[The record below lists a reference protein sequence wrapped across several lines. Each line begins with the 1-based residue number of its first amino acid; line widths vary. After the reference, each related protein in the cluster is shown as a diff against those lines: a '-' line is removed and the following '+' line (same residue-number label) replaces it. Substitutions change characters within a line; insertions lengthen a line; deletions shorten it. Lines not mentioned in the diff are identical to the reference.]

1 VGSWISWAEKSQA
14 AQDCRGSVLRYFQ
27 PTRNS
32 QKPSPERESKMTPEE
47 LNNVAAELKR
57 LGTELNLTD
66 NQKEQSGRRRR
77 VCTLASVRLSNCT
90 CGFPACSFHEDS
102 RPPRCQKGIKGTF
115 LAPIRLIQSTSLLGR
130 GRTGFS
136 QKELF
141 RPPSSL
147 LIWFPFSS

>member
-66 NQKEQSGRRRR
+66 NQKEQLR
-77 VCTLASVRLSNCT
+77 
-90 CGFPACSFHEDS
+90 
-102 RPPRCQKGIKGTF
+102 TF
-115 LAPIRLIQSTSLLGR
+115 LTEKYEQLQEYKKQNPNLSRENIAQYIAKNRAAGR
-130 GRTGFS
+130 EKIEKFLTPEQLKIWDAEVAKAKDFLS
-136 QKELF
+136 Q
-141 RPPSSL
+141 RAASA
-147 LIWFPFSS
+147 